1 MIFTDPVPFEEAL
14 RSRAVKSVLPTQ
26 LGSAELQRLSREIRD
41 FAHFSARTSNV
52 TLLERQSN
60 IIEQLLRPARQVKG
74 AEAIADPASA
84 RLALKDMLGRI
95 GYDPEEDPNEPR
107 PGSLQDLSSDA
118 RIDLIVRTNTEIAK
132 GAGKFAADQDPARLD
147 AWPAQELVRFESRN
161 DKRNW
166 LRRFSEAGNAGGG
179 SGWTI
184 SGGSMVALK
193 DDPIWDML
201 GNPELFE
208 DGLGN
213 PYPPFAF
220 NSGMWTRDISRAE
233 AVDYG
238 LLQPDSPPPAPR
250 PVSFRSGQ

>member
-1 MIFTDPVPFEEAL
+1 MIFTDPIPFAEAL
-14 RSRAVKSVLPTQ
+14 ESRAVKSVMPTN
-26 LGSAELQRLSREIRD
+26 LGSRELQSLGAEIRE

-60 IIEQLLRPARQVKG
+60 IIEQLLRPGPQVEG
-74 AEAIADPASA
+74 LEVIADPATA
-84 RLALKDMLGRI
+84 RTALKDMLRKI
-95 GYDPEEDPNEPR
+95 GYDPDEDPNQPQ

-132 GAGKFAADQDPARLD
+132 GAGKFAADQDPARLE

-166 LRRFSEAGNAGGG
+166 LRRFNEAGNAGGG
-179 SGWTI
+179 SGWTVQ
-184 SGGSMVALK
+184 GGRMIALK
-193 DDPIWDML
+193 DDPVWSML
-201 GNPELFE
+201 GSPDLFE

-220 NSGMWTRDISRAE
+220 NSGMWTRDVSREE

-238 LLQPDSPPPAPR
+238 LLEPSSPPPEPQPITFRR
-250 PVSFRSGQ
+250 PQ